1 MSNIFHTIWLQ
12 KPRCIKK
19 IYTVIS
25 IFCVTLN
32 LALFCLKKF
41 DTFRVG
47 PQLKKEKNYLRRLFE
62 CEQIQISL
70 YLQNKPKILFWW
82 RNFNKQYNVPMLKL
96 KKIFKTIRNSWNNN
110 G

>member
-1 MSNIFHTIWLQ
+1 MVTETTLYQ
-12 KPRCIKK
+12 KNLYCYKYFLFYSQFSFVLFK
-19 IYTVIS
+19 I
-25 IFCVTLN
+25 L
-32 LALFCLKKF
+32 KF

-82 RNFNKQYNVPMLKL
+82 RNFNKQYNVPNVKIKKKYLKQSEIHGITMADL
-96 KKIFKTIRNSWNNN
+96 DIK
-110 G
+110 